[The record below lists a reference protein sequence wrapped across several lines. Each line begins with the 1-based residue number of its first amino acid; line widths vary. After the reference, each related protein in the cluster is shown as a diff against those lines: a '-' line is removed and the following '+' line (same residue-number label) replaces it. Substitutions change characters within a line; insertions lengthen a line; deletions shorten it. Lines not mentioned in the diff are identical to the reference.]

1 MLLTDTWRKANEATG
16 RWRLCVLVSDS
27 NEASRVAGCALADA
41 QRREETGGGDSFLP
55 VETKQVVARGWSHI
69 KPEQGDDRGGR

>member
-1 MLLTDTWRKANEATG
+1 MLLNFINKPYLIEIKKSGGHT
-16 RWRLCVLVSDS
+16 
-27 NEASRVAGCALADA
+27 DA

-69 KPEQGDDRGGR
+69 KTEQGDDRGGR